1 MYLCPYYS
9 SRLSPQRNSFVSTR
23 ISEKAVN
30 LQNVIRMLWE
40 QHIVWTRLTI
50 LNIIKDLPEVNLVT
64 NRLLR
69 NPIDFKEVLKSVY
82 GDEVA
87 SQFSNLFKNHLI
99 IAAQLVKAAKAG
111 DNKAA
116 ADAEKMWYANANEIA
131 AFLSRINPYWSKED
145 WKTMLYEHL
154 RMTKSEA
161 VNILTNN
168 YDESIKEY
176 DEIEKQALSM
186 ADVMAAGIVKQFN
199 Y

>member
-9 SRLSPQRNSFVSTR
+9 SRLSPPKNSLVSTR

-40 QHIVWTRLTI
+40 QHIIWTRLTI

-69 NPIDFKEVLKSVY
+69 NPIDFKEVLKPVY

-87 SQFSNLFKNHLI
+87 SQFSDLLKSHLV

-111 DNKAA
+111 G
-116 ADAEKMWYANANEIA
+116 
-131 AFLSRINPYWSKED
+131 SRC
-145 WKTMLYEHL
+145 
-154 RMTKSEA
+154 
-161 VNILTNN
+161 
-168 YDESIKEY
+168 
-176 DEIEKQALSM
+176 
-186 ADVMAAGIVKQFN
+186 
-199 Y
+199 